1 MIITGLRF
9 TMDNYTAVWG
19 YKHIG
24 KPDLVIRKPESENGN
39 NTMMNALAVQ
49 QGTNGIYLV
58 IILYM
63 KLNRPIWY

>member
-1 MIITGLRF
+1 MIIAGLRF
-9 TMDNYTAVWG
+9 TVDNYTAVSG

-24 KPDLVIRKPESENGN
+24 KTDLVIRKPESDNQDSTMGN
-39 NTMMNALAVQ
+39 AVAVQ
-49 QGTNGIYLV
+49 QGTNGIYWV